1 MRNGLI
7 QALEDK
13 YEAEISAAHS
23 TINIYLTNSVG
34 IGEHPQHL
42 EEIDKQLDKL
52 AQGEEK
58 LDALDSFRKSED
70 E

>member
-1 MRNGLI
+1 MRNAII

-13 YEAEISAAHS
+13 YEAEISAAHA

-42 EEIDKQLDKL
+42 DEIDKQLDKIKE
-52 AQGEEK
+52 AEEK
-58 LDALDSFRKSED
+58 ITLIERWIK
-70 E
+70 